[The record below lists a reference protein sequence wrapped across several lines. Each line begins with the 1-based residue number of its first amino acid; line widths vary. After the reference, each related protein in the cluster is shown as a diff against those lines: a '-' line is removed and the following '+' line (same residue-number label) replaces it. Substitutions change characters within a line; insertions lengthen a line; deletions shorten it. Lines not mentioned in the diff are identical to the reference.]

1 MYSLASTHLKSMSQ
15 GIVLLC
21 CVICCLQTRAQDVI
35 RVDTSI
41 HSIEQ
46 LVRDVLISSECASIS
61 NVTFSGKRP
70 QIGFF
75 DRGQDAV
82 NLEKGIILST
92 GNSFDAAG
100 PNDETGTST
109 SFLSSFHVGDID
121 LAQLAN
127 VNINQV
133 RDDAILEFDFI
144 PIDDTM
150 AFEFVFAS
158 EEYCD
163 YSNSSSL
170 YNDVFGF
177 FLSGTDINGPFSND
191 AENLAI
197 SPVSNVAITVR
208 NINHNV
214 NFPYFIDNTP
224 QAQLQNQAE
233 HYDHCELDV
242 PRDGINSLL
251 DRDGASVEE
260 LEYDGYTT
268 VLTARMAVTPN
279 EEYHLKIAVADI
291 FDNAYDSAVFLK
303 AGSFRAG
310 QPSASIEA
318 PDTISCTDGS
328 IELDATSSTSGPGM
342 IFSWSTTDGNI
353 TNGVDSPTPTVN
365 RPGTYQLIVSKSNTA
380 CADTAIIEV
389 PFADDYP
396 IITNVLADTLTCNE
410 RSTDIEI
417 QIASPALYTYRMRS
431 PDGTIS
437 SAQASAIFQSNQAGS
452 HTLFAESSAGCVDSF
467 ILSVEIDTAVG
478 FFSAE
483 TIYYGCTSD
492 TFTYRPTFSEDSHV
506 YDFQWNTTNGI
517 ISGSNLNFDVVVG
530 APGDYT
536 ISATSLQ
543 TGCITSY
550 TYIVI
555 DATAPPSID
564 AGEDIR
570 ITCGNSDIE
579 LSAAINTPTSN
590 DVISWSALNGS
601 PIRPGSD
608 DLHPVVSAIDTYI
621 LSVINEFGCEA
632 TDTIIVLPNDQ
643 IPTMSIIRYDS
654 LLNCQGED
662 AQITIAIDK
671 PILLIEWSSIS
682 GSNFTLSDDMLTL
695 STNIAGEY
703 DVKVMDT
710 EGCEVEMR
718 FQIHDPE
725 LPDATITGDAELS
738 CSGKATLI
746 PVVYDPSRQVASWWP
761 EDDPANIDTG
771 GQYDVTQ
778 PGFYV
783 LQIEDI
789 STGCINESSWEVSD
803 IVRAIPVDIDFEEC
817 KFDQAW
823 LSIDAAYW
831 SNVESLRINQQP
843 STSLALVPIDASDRV
858 DIHLSNGCIQNLSL
872 DFGNIGPLG
881 VEIKTS
887 EPLYIDELFT
897 LTAQTNREPSRIVAV
912 TWSGIENTCDN
923 CLSFETTLNSRQ
935 RVAVAVTD
943 DYGCESEN
951 YVWLDPQYRL
961 DFFIPNAFSPNDDGI
976 NETLEVYTG
985 KNVVGTKSLRVF
997 DRWGNMVHAVT
1008 NEPPYDRSVS
1018 WNGVIEGK
1026 EALVGTYVVEV
1037 IFETAR
1043 GTFHRTTQSVLLVR

>member
-1 MYSLASTHLKSMSQ
+1 M
-15 GIVLLC
+15 LLC
-21 CVICCLQTRAQDVI
+21 CVLCCLQTRAQDVI
-35 RVDTSI
+35 RVDTSM

-61 NVTFSGKRP
+61 NITFSGKRA

-75 DRGQDAV
+75 DKGQDAV
-82 NLEKGIILST
+82 NLEEGIILST

-127 VNINQV
+127 VNVNQV

-177 FLSGTDINGPFSND
+177 FLSGTDINGPFSDD

-197 SPVSNVAITVR
+197 SPVSNDAITVR

-224 QAQLQNQAE
+224 QGQVQNQAA
-233 HYDHCELDV
+233 HYTHCALDV
-242 PRDGINSLL
+242 PRDGINNLL
-251 DRDGASVEE
+251 DSDGASIEE

-268 VLTARMAVTPN
+268 VLTARMAVTPY

-310 QPSASIEA
+310 QPSASIEDA
-318 PDTISCTDGS
+318 DTISCTTGGE
-328 IELDATSSTSGPGM
+328 ITLDATSSTIGPDM

-353 TNGVDSPTPTVN
+353 TLGADSPTPTVN

-389 PFADDYP
+389 HVADDYP
-396 IITNVLADTLTCNE
+396 IISDVRADTLTCTEQNV
-410 RSTDIEI
+410 DLEI
-417 QIASPALYTYRMRS
+417 QIASPTLYTYRMRT
-431 PDGTIS
+431 PDGTLS
-437 SAQASAIFQSNQAGS
+437 SPQASPLFQSNQAGS
-452 HTLFAESSAGCVDSF
+452 HTLFAQSSAGCIDSF
-467 ILSVEIDTAVG
+467 ALSIEIDTAVG

-483 TIYYGCTSD
+483 SIYYGCASD
-492 TFTYRPTFSEDSHV
+492 TFTYSPTFSEDSYD
-506 YDFQWNTTNGI
+506 YDFQWNTSNGM

-530 APGDYT
+530 SPGDYN
-536 ISATSLQ
+536 ISATSRQ

-550 TYIVI
+550 TYTVV

-564 AGEDIR
+564 AGEDVGM
-570 ITCGNSDIE
+570 TCGNPDIE
-579 LSAAINTPTSN
+579 ISGVINTPTSN
-590 DVISWSALNGS
+590 DLISWTALHGS

-608 DLHPVVSAIDTYI
+608 DLHPIVSATDTYI
-621 LSVINEFGCEA
+621 LTVTNEFGCEA
-632 TDTIIVLPNDQ
+632 TDSINVLPNDQ
-643 IPTMSIIRYDS
+643 IPTLSIIQYDS
-654 LLNCQGED
+654 VLTCQGDD
-662 AQITIAIDK
+662 AQITISIDK
-671 PILLIEWSSIS
+671 PILIIEWSSVT
-682 GSNFTLSDDMLTL
+682 GSSFTLSDDMLSL
-695 STNIAGEY
+695 RTNIAGEY
-703 DVKVMDT
+703 DVKVLDT

-718 FQIHDPE
+718 FQIRDPE
-725 LPDATITGDAELS
+725 LPDASITGDAELS
-738 CSGKATLI
+738 CSGKAKLT
-746 PVVYDPSRQVASWWP
+746 PVVFDPTTQIASWWP
-761 EDDPANIDTG
+761 VNTPTDMVTAP
-771 GQYDVTQ
+771 QYEVSQ
-778 PGFYV
+778 PGVYV
-783 LQIEDI
+783 LQITDLI
-789 STGCINESSWEVSD
+789 TGCINESTWEVSD
-803 IVRAIPVDIDFEEC
+803 IVRVIPVDIDFEDC
-817 KFDQAW
+817 KFDRAW

-831 SNVESLRINQQP
+831 PNVESLRINQQP
-843 STSLALVPIDASDRV
+843 SASLTSVLIDESDRI

-872 DFGNIGPLG
+872 DFRNIGPLG

-897 LTAQTNREPSRIVAV
+897 LTAQTNRDPERIVDV
-912 TWSGIENTCDN
+912 IWRGVENTCDN
-923 CLSFETTLNSRQ
+923 CLSFETTLNDRQ
-935 RVAVAVTD
+935 RVAVTVTD

-951 YVWLDPQYRL
+951 YIWLDPQYRL
-961 DFFIPNAFSPNDDGI
+961 DFFIPTAFSPNDDGI

-997 DRWGNMVHAVT
+997 DRWGNMVYAVS
-1008 NEPPYDRSVS
+1008 NEPPYDRPVS